1 MIDKII
7 ENIDINCQSSIRLS
21 FAKIIYFDPYLLK
34 TEPHDADYIF
44 ITHPHYDHF
53 SLEDIAKIANENTI
67 IIAPSAVI
75 KELPKKYKYEEINIG
90 EEKNYG
96 DFSVKVYPS
105 YNINKQFHPKEAG
118 YVGYLLKST
127 DETYFIP
134 GDSDVIPSYDTLKDL
149 TVLFLPVGGTY
160 TMTSKEA
167 STLANKIKP
176 KLAIPIHYGLAA
188 GTIDDANDFKEN
200 LNTEIKCHIFYK

>member
-34 TEPHDADYIF
+34 TETHDADYIF

>member
-7 ENIDINCQSSIRLS
+7 ENIDINCQSSIRLAS
-21 FAKIIYFDPYLLK
+21 SKIIYFDPYFLK
-34 TEPHDADYIF
+34 VEPHDADYIF

-53 SLEDIAKIANENTI
+53 SLEDIAKIANENTT

-90 EEKNYG
+90 EENNYG
-96 DFSVKVYPS
+96 DFSVKVYPA
-105 YNINKQFHPKEAG
+105 YNINKQFHLKEAG

-127 DETYFIP
+127 NETYFIP
-134 GDSDVIPSYDTLKDL
+134 GDSDVIPAYNTLKDL

-167 STLANKIKP
+167 SALANKIKP

-188 GTIDDANDFKEN
+188 GTIDDANDFRNN
-200 LNTEIKCHIFYK
+200 LDDEINCHIFYK